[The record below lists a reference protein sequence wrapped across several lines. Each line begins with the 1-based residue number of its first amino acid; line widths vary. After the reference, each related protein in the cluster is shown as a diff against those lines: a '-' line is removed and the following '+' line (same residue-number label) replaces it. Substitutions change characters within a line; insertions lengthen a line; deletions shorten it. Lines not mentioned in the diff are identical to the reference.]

1 MTLLGI
7 GAVYNKSLEVAV
19 GQLNLNPLDSQC
31 YPLYHTIWFL
41 ICMFFVKELL
51 NIFSKIT
58 ANYRIIGWGG
68 YLAAIVLREC
78 GIHLPFFIDT
88 AFGMMFFYTVGY
100 TFIYSKYSKERF
112 NTYVLLLFLCL
123 YLGLI
128 GIVRP
133 EVNTRDNVYPWYLC
147 ITALVPTFLLYYL
160 SANICCRDL
169 WILKFIRTCG
179 VKSLFIF
186 AIHGPVLEILF
197 PVMSHLNIGNFAKT
211 TILLFITIPICLWAE
226 RVIMR
231 YTPFLVGK

>member
-1 MTLLGI
+1 M
-7 GAVYNKSLEVAV
+7 
-19 GQLNLNPLDSQC
+19 
-31 YPLYHTIWFL
+31 
-41 ICMFFVKELL
+41 
-51 NIFSKIT
+51 
-58 ANYRIIGWGG
+58 GG

-78 GIHLPFFIDT
+78 GIHLPLFIDT
-88 AFGMMFFYTVGY
+88 AFGMMFFYTAGY

-123 YLGLI
+123 YLGFI
-128 GIVRP
+128 GIVSP

-160 SANICCRDL
+160 SANIYSRDL

-186 AIHGPVLEILF
+186 ALHGPVLEILF

>member
-1 MTLLGI
+1 M
-7 GAVYNKSLEVAV
+7 
-19 GQLNLNPLDSQC
+19 
-31 YPLYHTIWFL
+31 
-41 ICMFFVKELL
+41 
-51 NIFSKIT
+51 
-58 ANYRIIGWGG
+58 GG

-123 YLGLI
+123 YFGLI
-128 GIVRP
+128 SIVSP

-147 ITALVPTFLLYYL
+147 ITALVPTLLLYYL
-160 SANICCRDL
+160 SANIYCRDL
-169 WILKFIRTCG
+169 WILKFIRKCG
-179 VKSLFIF
+179 VKSLFVF
-186 AIHGPVLEILF
+186 ALHGPVLEILF
-197 PVMSHLNIGNFAKT
+197 PFMSHLNIGNFTKT